1 MTTRAGRHF
10 LQIPGPTNVPD
21 RILRA
26 IERPTIDHRGPE
38 FGRLGERVLSGL
50 REVFRT
56 RDNVLIFPSSGT
68 GAWEAALVNTLSPGD
83 AVLMCETGHFSTLWT
98 EMARRLGLEVE
109 VLEGDWRSGAD
120 PARIEARLADDRDR
134 VIKAVAVVHNE
145 TSTGVAS
152 RIGAVRAA
160 LDSAG
165 HPALLLVD
173 TISSLA
179 SIDYRHDEWGVDVT
193 IGGSQKG
200 LMLPPGLGF
209 NAVSDKALAA
219 SKSAGMA
226 RSYWDW
232 ESMLGANRTGFF
244 PYTPATNLLYGLAEA
259 IDMLREEGLEN
270 VFRRHDRHAEAT
282 RRAVRAWG
290 LEVWC
295 LRPEE
300 HSSSLTAVRVPEG
313 HSADALR
320 RTILETFDMSLGN
333 GLGRLADSVFRI
345 GHLGAFND
353 LMLAG
358 DALRHR
364 DGAPSRRPAAPARR
378 GERGPRVPRRSGV
391 RRCRRPDRQICRT
404 RAGGAGRRRGS
415 PGVTV
420 RSIHGMTSLRHQ
432 PIPDVAAL
440 RERGIARTMG

>member
-1 MTTRAGRHF
+1 MNAPAGRHF

-56 RDNVLIFPSSGT
+56 RGNVLIFPSSGT

-83 AVLMCETGHFSTLWT
+83 TVLMCETGHFSTLWS
-98 EMARRLGLEVE
+98 EMARRLGLTVE
-109 VLEGDWRSGAD
+109 VLEGDWRTGAD
-120 PARIEARLADDRDR
+120 PARIEARLAEDRGH

-145 TSTGVAS
+145 TSTGVTS

-160 LDSAG
+160 LDAAG

-193 IGGSQKG
+193 VGGSQKG

-209 NAVSDKALAA
+209 NAVSEKALAA
-219 SKSAGMA
+219 SRTAGMA
-226 RSYWDW
+226 RSYWEW
-232 ESMLGANRTGFF
+232 EAMLGANRTGFF
-244 PYTPATNLLYGLAEA
+244 PYTPATNLLYGLSEA
-259 IDMLREEGLEN
+259 IDMLREEGLGN
-270 VFRRHDRHAEAT
+270 VFRRHHRHAEAT

-295 LRPEE
+295 RRPEE
-300 HSSSLTAVRVPEG
+300 YSSSLTAVRVPEG

-358 DALRHR
+358 TLSGIEMGLHLAGVPH
-364 DGAPSRRPAAPARR
+364 RR
-378 GERGPRVPRRSGV
+378 GGV
-391 RRCRRPDRQICRT
+391 D
-404 RAGGAGRRRGS
+404 
-415 PGVTV
+415 
-420 RSIHGMTSLRHQ
+420 
-432 PIPDVAAL
+432 AAL
-440 RERGIARTMG
+440 AYLAEAASNGTAARTTG